1 MQGLGN
7 SRQQYASRKQTI
19 SPVDAASSEDEAIN
33 CSLNSCPLLC
43 EKNCLSVAPRKIVST
58 CSASE
63 NGLRY
68 SSTGHAAPPVTSNH
82 SLSSCHLLSEKN
94 GLSILAHKIVSAC
107 SISKNGLLCTS
118 SGHSASPDQLM
129 LNVIGETEFS
139 QDVLSDM
146 VLSDGQLE
154 TLACGANADEDCDML
169 STLEV
174 SEQNIAASLR
184 NQQTQESQFF
194 VKALCVKK
202 GITKN
207 RRGGTHPKAHQG
219 KNDASDHVSSL
230 MVY

>member
-1 MQGLGN
+1 MQGQGD
-7 SRQQYASRKQTI
+7 SRQQYASRKQPI

-33 CSLNSCPLLC
+33 FSLNSCPLLC
-43 EKNCLSVAPRKIVST
+43 EKNCLSVAPHKILST

-82 SLSSCHLLSEKN
+82 SLSSCHLLSGKN
-94 GLSILAHKIVSAC
+94 GLSVLAHKIVSAC
-107 SISKNGLLCTS
+107 SMSKNGLLYSS
-118 SGHSASPDQLM
+118 SGHSALPDELM
-129 LNVIGETEFS
+129 PNVIGETEFS

-146 VLSDGQLE
+146 VVSDGLV
-154 TLACGANADEDCDML
+154 CGRNADEDCDML

-174 SEQNIAASLR
+174 SEQNIASSLG

-194 VKALCVKK
+194 VKALSVKK